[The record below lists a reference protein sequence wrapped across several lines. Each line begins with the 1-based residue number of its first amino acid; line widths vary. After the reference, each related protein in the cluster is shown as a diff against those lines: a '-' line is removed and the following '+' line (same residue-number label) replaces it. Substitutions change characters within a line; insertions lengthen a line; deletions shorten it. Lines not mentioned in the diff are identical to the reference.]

1 MSLKDK
7 FINEC
12 IEILK
17 QEKVK
22 AEFVHILKPLLNC
35 ILQELYPYIF
45 LSLIFMIISFMMI
58 LSVFIMNV
66 QAHIRP
72 KKNIM

>member
-1 MSLKDK
+1 MSLTDK
-7 FINEC
+7 LVHEC
-12 IEILK
+12 IELLK

-22 AEFVHILKPLLNC
+22 EQFKDIFKPLLNC

-45 LSLIFMIISFMMI
+45 LSLIFMIISFIMI

-66 QAHIRP
+66 QTHLRP
-72 KKNIM
+72 K

>member
-7 FINEC
+7 FIHEC

-22 AEFVHILKPLLNC
+22 EQIKHILKPLLNC

-66 QAHIRP
+66 QTHLRP
-72 KKNIM
+72 K